1 MSEKS
6 NWRPA
11 VLVTGGRKN
20 RPRNWAV
27 AFRQILRR
35 IDPAFVLTGG
45 AMGVDAW
52 ADVNAREIGLNV
64 EEDCVTDEEW
74 AEFKGAAGPMRNTKL
89 LQRMLDH
96 GGGYCIVF
104 DGGTGT
110 ADMARKAAKAGLT
123 MIDLRTTERRE
134 PPAQRQLL

>member
-1 MSEKS
+1 MSSEI

-11 VLVTGGRKN
+11 VLVTGSRSK
-20 RPRNWAV
+20 RPQWAAV
-27 AFRQILRR
+27 MFRRLLKWLN
-35 IDPAFVLTGG
+35 PAVMFTGG
-45 AMGVDAW
+45 ADGVDAW
-52 ADVNAREIGLNV
+52 AEVGAKDVGIPV
-64 EEDCVTDEEW
+64 ESDPVTDEEW
-74 AEFKGAAGPMRNTKL
+74 REFKGAAGPMRNTRL

-104 DGGTGT
+104 DGGEGT

-134 PPAQRQLL
+134 PPAQSELL